1 LLVALWIASRSLS
14 SGAHPRDPLARNDAG
29 HRRTVIGGKMA
40 KAALDKIK
48 AGLNEA
54 KAYLDGS
61 EDKRSYGIHA
71 RARIN
76 VDDKKDPKK

>member
-1 LLVALWIASRSLS
+1 
-14 SGAHPRDPLARNDAG
+14 
-29 HRRTVIGGKMA
+29 MA